1 MAILEK
7 NINVILVLYLYSK
20 MKTHIDFVCPLP
32 RQAIDIIK
40 QIEPYSRHRS
50 EFVFPSP
57 FKVDRGISG
66 AILSDTLN

>member
-1 MAILEK
+1 
-7 NINVILVLYLYSK
+7 